1 MKNTFKINEFLVG
14 DNLNPY
20 IIAEIGVNHEGDI
33 ELAKRLIDEAAEG
46 GAHAAKFQSYKAGLI
61 ASKNSPAYWDQTK
74 EPTDSQYKLFQ
85 K

>member
-61 ASKNSPAYWDQTK
+61 A
-74 EPTDSQYKLFQ
+74 
-85 K
+85 